1 MQDATVYFLRLD
13 EVLARVGFQK
23 TKLYQ
28 MVRDGQFPAPIKIGK
43 SVRWAD
49 STVEQ
54 WQQEKMSANG

>member
-1 MQDATVYFLRLD
+1 MQDDTVYFLRLD

-28 MVRDGQFPAPIKIGK
+28 MVREGQFPAPIKIGK
-43 SVRWAD
+43 RVRWAD